1 MAKTIISTGEKPH
14 LPETTNRKDL
24 LLRRIGGAVTGL
36 VSRFKNLYPGV
47 SDSSVNFDA
56 AGGDTDTTNPEV
68 GKEILDEE
76 TLKRIKAID
85 DNWEFRADVDGFNGN
100 FIPKNYPDFAG
111 SITSGNYEKNRE
123 AGT

>member
-36 VSRFKNLYPGV
+36 VSRFKNLYPGIG
-47 SDSSVNFDA
+47 DSSVNFDA

-85 DNWEFRADVDGFNGN
+85 DNWVFRADVDSFNSSFVSRN
-100 FIPKNYPDFAG
+100 HLDLQEVLPTATIK
-111 SITSGNYEKNRE
+111 K
-123 AGT
+123 